1 MDNLLKEAIAD
12 AKAVKETALANAKI
26 ALEEAF
32 TPKLQRMLSAKL
44 AQEEDGEA
52 AAAEDED
59 LEEQGDPEAME
70 DTSDLPAE
78 ESGDEAYEDGDVED
92 GMSEDEVEE
101 NDDMEEEMGDTSAIG
116 EGEEEWEEDEM
127 AADEDEEAVEDEI
140 PAEED
145 EEPAAEDEEAYED
158 DELDLEAIIREL
170 EADAD
175 EDEEAVAEQSDSS
188 DIGED
193 DDVVEPA
200 DGDDEDKEETEV
212 SSDDAGEENDED
224 EVVDDLAEGEEA
236 DEDEEP
242 LDLESIIKELEDE
255 MEDEEAAEEDEAP
268 AEESIKAK
276 FAKVNAD
283 LAEHRKV
290 VKYLSSKLHEVNLLN
305 AKLLYTNKLFRAHSL
320 KEGQKLRVIETFDR
334 AKNLREVKL
343 VFTTMAESFG
353 STPSKKRRVTE
364 SAASRPTASTKPAKR
379 VITEGQV
386 LANRFKKLA
395 GIK

>member
-52 AAAEDED
+52 EAAEDED
-59 LEEQGDPEAME
+59 LEEQGNPEAME

-116 EGEEEWEEDEM
+116 EGEEEWEEDEE
-127 AADEDEEAVEDEI
+127 AADEDEEAVEDEM

-145 EEPAAEDEEAYED
+145 EEPVED

-170 EADAD
+170 EADAE
-175 EDEEAVAEQSDSS
+175 EDEEPVEEQSDSS

-212 SSDDAGEENDED
+212 SSDAPGAENEDD

-236 DEDEEP
+236 DEDEEADEA

-255 MEDEEAAEEDEAP
+255 MEDEEAADEDEEA
-268 AEESIKAK
+268 AEESVKAK

-353 STPSKKRRVTE
+353 STPGKKRRVTE
-364 SAASRPTASTKPAKR
+364 SAASRPTASTKPTKQ

>member
-12 AKAVKETALANAKI
+12 AKAVRETALANAKI

-44 AQEEDGEA
+44 AQEDADDSEA
-52 AAAEDED
+52 VEDED
-59 LEEQGDPEAME
+59 LEEQADTEEPFE

-78 ESGDEAYEDGDVED
+78 ESGDEAYEDNDVED

-101 NDDMEEEMGDTSAIG
+101 NDDMEEPMEDTSPMG
-116 EGEEEWEEDEM
+116 EGEEP
-127 AADEDEEAVEDEI
+127 ADEDEEPV
-140 PAEED
+140 EED
-145 EEPAAEDEEAYED
+145 KEAYED

-170 EADAD
+170 EADAE
-175 EDEEAVAEQSDSS
+175 EDEEPVEEQSDSS

-193 DDVVEPA
+193 DNVVEPVE
-200 DGDDEDKEETEV
+200 GDDEEKDETDD
-212 SSDDAGEENDED
+212 SSSAAGEENEDD
-224 EVVDDLAEGEEA
+224 EVVDDLEEQADGEEA
-236 DEDEEP
+236 EEDEEP

-255 MEDEEAAEEDEAP
+255 MEGEEADEDEEVE
-268 AEESIKAK
+268 EESAKAK
-276 FAKVNAD
+276 LAKVNAD

-290 VKYLSSKLHEVNLLN
+290 VRYLSSKLHEVNLLN

-320 KEGQKLRVIETFDR
+320 KESQKLRVIETFDR

-353 STPSKKRRVTE
+353 SIPGKRRRMTE
-364 SAASRPTASTKPAKR
+364 SVASRPTASTKPTKR
-379 VITEGQV
+379 VITEGQE
-386 LANRFKKLA
+386 LANRFRKLA

>member
-52 AAAEDED
+52 EAAEDED

-116 EGEEEWEEDEM
+116 EGEEEWEEDEE

-145 EEPAAEDEEAYED
+145 EEPVED

-170 EADAD
+170 EADAE
-175 EDEEAVAEQSDSS
+175 EDEEPVEEQSDSS

-212 SSDDAGEENDED
+212 SSDAPGAENEDD

-236 DEDEEP
+236 DEDEEADEA

-255 MEDEEAAEEDEAP
+255 MEDEEAADEDEEA
-268 AEESIKAK
+268 AEESVKAK

-353 STPSKKRRVTE
+353 STPGKKRRVTE
-364 SAASRPTASTKPAKR
+364 SAASRPTASTKPTKQ

>member
-52 AAAEDED
+52 EAAEDED

-116 EGEEEWEEDEM
+116 EGEEEWEEDEE
-127 AADEDEEAVEDEI
+127 AADEDEEAVEDEM

-145 EEPAAEDEEAYED
+145 EEPVED
-158 DELDLEAIIREL
+158 DELDLEALIREL
-170 EADAD
+170 EADAE
-175 EDEEAVAEQSDSS
+175 EDEEPVEEQSDSS

-212 SSDDAGEENDED
+212 SSDAPGAENEDD

-236 DEDEEP
+236 DEDEEADEA

-255 MEDEEAAEEDEAP
+255 MEDEEAADEDEEA
-268 AEESIKAK
+268 AEESVKAK

-353 STPSKKRRVTE
+353 STPGKKRRVTE
-364 SAASRPTASTKPAKR
+364 SAASSPTASTKPTKQ

>member
-52 AAAEDED
+52 EAAEDED

-101 NDDMEEEMGDTSAIG
+101 DDDMEEEMGDTSAIG
-116 EGEEEWEEDEM
+116 EGEE
-127 AADEDEEAVEDEI
+127 ADEDEDLEEDDEPVEDEEA
-140 PAEED
+140 AE
-145 EEPAAEDEEAYED
+145 EDEEAYED

-175 EDEEAVAEQSDSS
+175 EDEEPVEEQSDSS

-193 DDVVEPA
+193 DDVVEPVS
-200 DGDDEDKEETEV
+200 GDDEDKEETEV
-212 SSDDAGEENDED
+212 SSDAPGAENEDD
-224 EVVDDLAEGEEA
+224 EVVDDLEEGEEA
-236 DEDEEP
+236 DEDEEADEA

-255 MEDEEAAEEDEAP
+255 MKEEEADEDEEAAEE
-268 AEESIKAK
+268 SVKAK

-364 SAASRPTASTKPAKR
+364 SAASRPTASTKPTKQ

>member
-52 AAAEDED
+52 EAAEDED

-116 EGEEEWEEDEM
+116 EGEEEWEEDEE

-145 EEPAAEDEEAYED
+145 EEPVE
-158 DELDLEAIIREL
+158 
-170 EADAD
+170 
-175 EDEEAVAEQSDSS
+175 EQSDSS

-212 SSDDAGEENDED
+212 SSDAPGAENEDD

-236 DEDEEP
+236 DEDEEADEA

-255 MEDEEAAEEDEAP
+255 MEDEEAADEDEEA
-268 AEESIKAK
+268 AEESVKAK

-353 STPSKKRRVTE
+353 STPGKKRRVTE
-364 SAASRPTASTKPAKR
+364 SAASRPTASTKPTKR

>member
-12 AKAVKETALANAKI
+12 AKAVRETALANAKI

-44 AQEEDGEA
+44 AQEDGEPE
-52 AAAEDED
+52 AAEDED
-59 LEEQGDPEAME
+59 LEEQADSEEPME

-78 ESGDEAYEDGDVED
+78 ESGDEAYEDDGVED

-101 NDDMEEEMGDTSAIG
+101 NDDMEEPMEDTPPMG
-116 EGEEEWEEDEM
+116 EGEEEWEEDE
-127 AADEDEEAVEDEI
+127 EV

-145 EEPAAEDEEAYED
+145 ELPVEDEVPAEEDEEAYED

-170 EADAD
+170 EADAE
-175 EDEEAVAEQSDSS
+175 EDEEPVEEQSDSS

-193 DDVVEPA
+193 DNVVEPA
-200 DGDDEDKEETEV
+200 EGDDEEKDETDD
-212 SSDDAGEENDED
+212 SSAAPGEENEDD
-224 EVVDDLAEGEEA
+224 EVVDDLEEQADGEEA
-236 DEDEEP
+236 EEDEEP

-255 MEDEEAAEEDEAP
+255 MEDEEAEEDEEP
-268 AEESIKAK
+268 AEESAKAK
-276 FAKVNAD
+276 LAKVNAD

-290 VKYLSSKLHEVNLLN
+290 VRYLSSKLHEVNLLN

-320 KEGQKLRVIETFDR
+320 KENQKLRVIETFDR

-353 STPSKKRRVTE
+353 STPGKKRRMTE
-364 SAASRPTASTKPAKR
+364 SIASRPTASTKPSRK

>member
-12 AKAVKETALANAKI
+12 AKAVRETALANAKI

-44 AQEEDGEA
+44 AQEDGEPE
-52 AAAEDED
+52 AAEDED

-78 ESGDEAYEDGDVED
+78 ESGDEAYEDGNVED

-101 NDDMEEEMGDTSAIG
+101 NDDMEEPMEDTPPMG
-116 EGEEEWEEDEM
+116 EGEEEWE
-127 AADEDEEAVEDEI
+127 EDEI

-145 EEPAAEDEEAYED
+145 EEPIEQDEVPAEEDEEAYED

-175 EDEEAVAEQSDSS
+175 EDEEPVEEQSDSS

-193 DDVVEPA
+193 DNVVEPVE
-200 DGDDEDKEETEV
+200 GDDEEKDETDD
-212 SSDDAGEENDED
+212 SSAAPGAENEDDEG
-224 EVVDDLAEGEEA
+224 VDDLEEGEEA
-236 DEDEEP
+236 AEDEEAEES

-255 MEDEEAAEEDEAP
+255 MEGEEADEDEEP
-268 AEESIKAK
+268 AEESASAK
-276 FAKVNAD
+276 LAKVNAD

-290 VKYLSSKLHEVNLLN
+290 VRYLSSKLHEVNLLN

-320 KEGQKLRVIETFDR
+320 KENQKLRVIETFDR

-353 STPSKKRRVTE
+353 STPGKKRRVTE
-364 SAASRPTASTKPAKR
+364 SAASRPTMSTKPSRK

>member
-12 AKAVKETALANAKI
+12 AKAVRETALANAKI

-44 AQEEDGEA
+44 AQEDADDSEA
-52 AAAEDED
+52 VEDED
-59 LEEQGDPEAME
+59 LEEQADTEEPFE

-78 ESGDEAYEDGDVED
+78 ESGDEAYEDNDVED

-101 NDDMEEEMGDTSAIG
+101 NDDMEEPMEDTSPMG
-116 EGEEEWEEDEM
+116 EGEE
-127 AADEDEEAVEDEI
+127 
-140 PAEED
+140 AEED
-145 EEPAAEDEEAYED
+145 EVPVEEDEEAYED

-170 EADAD
+170 EADAE
-175 EDEEAVAEQSDSS
+175 EDEEPVEEQSDSS

-193 DDVVEPA
+193 DNVVEPVE
-200 DGDDEDKEETEV
+200 GDDEEKDETDD
-212 SSDDAGEENDED
+212 SSSAAGEENEDD
-224 EVVDDLAEGEEA
+224 EVVDDLEEQADGEEA
-236 DEDEEP
+236 EEDEEP

-255 MEDEEAAEEDEAP
+255 MEDGEADEDEEVE
-268 AEESIKAK
+268 EESAKAK
-276 FAKVNAD
+276 LAKVNAD

-290 VKYLSSKLHEVNLLN
+290 VRYLSSKLHEVNLLN

-320 KEGQKLRVIETFDR
+320 KESQKLRVIETFDR

-353 STPSKKRRVTE
+353 SIPGKRRRMTE
-364 SAASRPTASTKPAKR
+364 SVASRPTASTKPTKR
-379 VITEGQV
+379 VITEGQE
-386 LANRFKKLA
+386 LANRFRKLA

>member
-12 AKAVKETALANAKI
+12 AKAVRETALANAKI

-44 AQEEDGEA
+44 AQEDGEPE
-52 AAAEDED
+52 AAEDED

-116 EGEEEWEEDEM
+116 EGEEEWEEDEE

-145 EEPAAEDEEAYED
+145 EEPVED

-170 EADAD
+170 EADAE
-175 EDEEAVAEQSDSS
+175 EDEEPVEEQSDSS

-212 SSDDAGEENDED
+212 SSDAPGAENEDD

-236 DEDEEP
+236 DEDEEADEA

-255 MEDEEAAEEDEAP
+255 MEDEEAADEDEEA
-268 AEESIKAK
+268 AEESVKAK

-353 STPSKKRRVTE
+353 STPGKKRRVTE